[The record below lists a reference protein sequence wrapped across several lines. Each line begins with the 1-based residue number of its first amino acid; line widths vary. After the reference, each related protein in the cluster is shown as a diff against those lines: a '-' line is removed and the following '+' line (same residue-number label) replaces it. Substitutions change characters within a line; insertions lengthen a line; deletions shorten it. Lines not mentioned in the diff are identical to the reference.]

1 MRYLETVMGVP
12 MSIDIRD
19 IGDASDA
26 AADDAFGELRRADA
40 LFSPYR
46 PESELSRVNRGE
58 LPPDALDAR
67 FSEVLML
74 AERFSAVSGGVFTL
88 RDAEGNL
95 DLNGIV
101 KGWAA
106 QRAADLLRSRGV
118 RDFCLNAGGDIVAA
132 GRPAAGRR
140 WQIGVRSPSSAEQM
154 LAVFALTDE
163 TIATSGSYERGSHII
178 DGRTGAPATG
188 LSSVSV
194 IAADLSTADVL
205 ATTVYAMGADGV
217 SWAAERYECA
227 ILAVTDYGELIDG
240 GDLRRVLA
248 VER

>member
-19 IGDASDA
+19 AGDHDSTAG
-26 AADDAFGELRRADA
+26 DAFGELRRADE

-46 PESELSRVNRGE
+46 PESELSQVNRGE
-58 LPPDALDAR
+58 LAPTGVDAL
-67 FSEVLML
+67 FSEVLVL

-88 RDAEGNL
+88 RDAEGRL

-106 QRAADLLRSRGV
+106 QRAGDLLRSRGI
-118 RDFCLNAGGDIVAA
+118 RDFCVNAGGDIVAA
-132 GRPAAGRR
+132 GRPAPGRR
-140 WQIGVRSPSSAEQM
+140 WQIGVRSPESADQM
-154 LAVFALTDE
+154 IAVFALTDE

-178 DGRTGAPATG
+178 DGRTGMPATG
-188 LSSVSV
+188 LLSVSV
-194 IAADLSTADVL
+194 IAPDLTTADVL
-205 ATTVYAMGADGV
+205 ATAVYAMGADGV

-227 ILAVTDYGELIDG
+227 IFAVADSGEIIDG
-240 GDLRRVLA
+240 GDVRRALA
-248 VER
+248 IA